1 MIVCELDCT
10 RRTVMPWLNSWHSL
24 QANAEEDQR
33 RVKLH
38 LVTLP
43 GGGVG
48 CGVVWSIVFQ
58 RTGAAAGTIW
68 NVVRRDVGLIFRRPA
83 FLSAELQA
91 PTAHGTLA
99 DLRFGTRRADQ
110 PVSYGPEHSHTARGT
125 SGASRPS
132 CSGIRRG
139 ETCLSRSPAWRVLR
153 ALHRA

>member
-48 CGVVWSIVFQ
+48 CGAVWSIVFQ

-99 DLRFGTRRADQ
+99 DLRFCTRRAAHAMFVDCFC
-110 PVSYGPEHSHTARGT
+110 V
-125 SGASRPS
+125 
-132 CSGIRRG
+132 RRG
-139 ETCLSRSPAWRVLR
+139 ETCLSRSPMWRVLC
-153 ALHRA
+153 AVNHA